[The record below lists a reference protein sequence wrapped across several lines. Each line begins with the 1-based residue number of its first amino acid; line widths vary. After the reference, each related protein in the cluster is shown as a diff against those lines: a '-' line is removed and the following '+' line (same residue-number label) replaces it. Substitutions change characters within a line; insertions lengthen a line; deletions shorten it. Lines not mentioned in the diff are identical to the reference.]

1 MPATK
6 VATKHATKKHIAKK
20 HIAKKRVTEKRM
32 GMPEIRMKARSFG
45 LIPGK
50 MKKPELI
57 HTIQV
62 AEGYTPCFGRSDGQ
76 CGNSGCCFMRDCLSS
91 TFAIF

>member
-6 VATKHATKKHIAKK
+6 VAKKHVTKKHIAKK
-20 HIAKKRVTEKRM
+20 SITEKRM
-32 GMPEIRMKARSFG
+32 GMPEIKAKARSIG
-45 LIPGK
+45 IIPGK

-62 AEGYTPCFGRSDGQ
+62 TEGYEPCFGRSDGQ
-76 CGNSGCCFMRDCLSS
+76 CGNTDCCFIKDCLKVRL
-91 TFAIF
+91 

>member
-6 VATKHATKKHIAKK
+6 VTKKHIAKK
-20 HIAKKRVTEKRM
+20 PVTKKRKRM
-32 GMPEIRMKARSFG
+32 SMPEVRMKAQTLG
-45 LIPGK
+45 ITPGK

-62 AEGYTPCFGRSDGQ
+62 TEGYSACFGTSGGH
-76 CGNSGCCFMRDCLSS
+76 CGYTDCCFIQDCLKS
-91 TFAIF
+91 

>member
-6 VATKHATKKHIAKK
+6 VAKKNVTKKHITKK
-20 HIAKKRVTEKRM
+20 PATEKRM
-32 GMPEIRMKARSFG
+32 GMPEIRLKAQSLG
-45 LIPGK
+45 LTPGK

-76 CGNSGCCFMRDCLSS
+76 CDNIGCCFMRDCLSVRL
-91 TFAIF
+91 

>member
-6 VATKHATKKHIAKK
+6 VAKKPVTKKHIAKK
-20 HIAKKRVTEKRM
+20 PASKKQAASKSKRM
-32 GMPEIRMKARSFG
+32 SMPQIRMKAKSLG
-45 LIPGK
+45 IDSGK

-62 AEGYTPCFGRSDGQ
+62 TEGYSACFGTSAGHCDYTD
-76 CGNSGCCFMRDCLSS
+76 CCFIQDCLKS
-91 TFAIF
+91 

>member
-6 VATKHATKKHIAKK
+6 VATKHSTKK

-32 GMPEIRMKARSFG
+32 GMPEIKLKAQSLG
-45 LIPGK
+45 ISPGK

-57 HTIQV
+57 HNIQM
-62 AEGYTPCFGRSDGQ
+62 AEGYTQCFGRSDGQ
-76 CGNSGCCFMRDCLSS
+76 CGNTDCCFIKDCLKVSL
-91 TFAIF
+91 

>member
-6 VATKHATKKHIAKK
+6 VAKKHVTKKHIAKK
-20 HIAKKRVTEKRM
+20 CVTEKRM
-32 GMPEIRMKARSFG
+32 GMPEIKKKAQSLG
-45 LIPGK
+45 LTPGK

-62 AEGYTPCFGRSDGQ
+62 TEGNTACFGRSDGQ
-76 CGNSGCCFMRDCLSS
+76 CGNAGCCFMRDCL
-91 TFAIF
+91 TVRL

>member
-6 VATKHATKKHIAKK
+6 VAKKPVTKKHIAKK
-20 HIAKKRVTEKRM
+20 PTSGKGKRM
-32 GMPEIRMKARSFG
+32 SMSQIRMKAQSLG
-45 LIPGK
+45 IDPGK

-62 AEGYTPCFGRSDGQ
+62 AEGYSPCFGT
-76 CGNSGCCFMRDCLSS
+76 SGGHCDYTDCCFIKDCLKN
-91 TFAIF
+91 

>member
-6 VATKHATKKHIAKK
+6 VTKKHIAKK
-20 HIAKKRVTEKRM
+20 HIAKKRAAGKRKRM
-32 GMPEIRMKARSFG
+32 SMPEIRMKAKALG
-45 LIPGK
+45 ITPGK

-62 AEGYTPCFGRSDGQ
+62 IEGYSACFGTSGGN
-76 CGNSGCCFMRDCLSS
+76 CGNTDCCFIQDCLKS
-91 TFAIF
+91 

>member
-6 VATKHATKKHIAKK
+6 VAKKSVTKKHIAKK
-20 HIAKKRVTEKRM
+20 PAAKKSSAGKSKRM
-32 GMPEIRMKARSFG
+32 SLPEIRMKAQSLG
-45 LIPGK
+45 IDSGK

-62 AEGYTPCFGRSDGQ
+62 AEGYSACFGT
-76 CGNSGCCFMRDCLSS
+76 SGGHCDYADCCFIQDCLKS
-91 TFAIF
+91 

>member
-6 VATKHATKKHIAKK
+6 VKKKHVTKKHNAKK
-20 HIAKKRVTEKRM
+20 CVTEKRM
-32 GMPEIRMKARSFG
+32 GLPEIKMKAQSLG
-45 LIPGK
+45 LTPGK

-62 AEGYTPCFGRSDGQ
+62 TEGNTPCFGRSDGQ
-76 CGNSGCCFMRDCLSS
+76 CGNSGCCFMRDCLSVRL
-91 TFAIF
+91 

>member
-6 VATKHATKKHIAKK
+6 VAKKPVTKKHIAKK
-20 HIAKKRVTEKRM
+20 PTAGKGKRM
-32 GMPEIRMKARSFG
+32 SMPQIRTKAQSLG
-45 LIPGK
+45 IDPGK

-62 AEGYTPCFGRSDGQ
+62 AEGYSPCFGKSGGHCDYSD
-76 CGNSGCCFMRDCLSS
+76 CCFIKDCLKN
-91 TFAIF
+91 

>member
-6 VATKHATKKHIAKK
+6 VAKKPVRKKHIAKK
-20 HIAKKRVTEKRM
+20 ATTKKTSSGKSKRISL
-32 GMPEIRMKARSFG
+32 PEIRMKAKALG
-45 LIPGK
+45 IDPGK

-62 AEGYTPCFGRSDGQ
+62 TEGYSPCFGT
-76 CGNSGCCFMRDCLSS
+76 SGGHCDYTDCCFIKDCLKS
-91 TFAIF
+91 